1 MKYTSDEIIRE
12 FYKFYKE
19 RNSDSRFNKGD
30 MHDIIT
36 SLFRG
41 IRDSMSSRDLPVI
54 RLKNFGVLS
63 IYNGRVVALLEMN
76 VKRHKKGNISDS
88 ELIGYYEDLKYYI
101 DNNIERFTKYKDR
114 IEKVDEYV
122 RSIKNS

>member
-122 RSIKNS
+122 RGIKNS